1 MENIASGSSAS
12 TVLLFVPVEEKLAFT
27 SIRFILQS
35 QWFLAKT
42 ALNSCIDLRW
52 LNGIEMKILFVAKQK
67 KIGM

>member
-1 MENIASGSSAS
+1 MVSGSSAFS
-12 TVLLFVPVEEKLAFT
+12 VLLFVSAEEKSAST

-35 QWFLAKT
+35 QLLLAKT

-52 LNGIEMKILFVAKQK
+52 LNGIEMKILFVAQQK